1 MCLVGLPR
9 DPTDVCSHCR
19 RYSGRSVTLI
29 THLLMVPMLAMPGSG
44 TPNPICLLFMSWA
57 QLYTGT
63 VSTKIFFWN
72 VRSFRL
78 VDTSKCFER
87 ICCLHPQNIYI
98 YVYIYIYTLPSRQ
111 TCYYCIHIFI
121 SARYSFF
128 KSFLICYLKILKI
141 YCPFYRVPVSTVF
154 VTRCLLNSRYRGR
167 DRPVGIVTGFR
178 TGPSRNLV
186 WIPGSRKIF
195 IYSRMYLLQAWGPPS
210 LLFSGYEGVI
220 SRA

>member
-9 DPTDVCSHCR
+9 DLTDVCSHCR

-98 YVYIYIYTLPSRQ
+98 YVYIYIYTPIPADMLLLYSYIYF
-111 TCYYCIHIFI
+111 CEILIFQVLFDLLLKDPKNI
-121 SARYSFF
+121 L
-128 KSFLICYLKILKI
+128 SFLS
-141 YCPFYRVPVSTVF
+141 CPCEHCF
-154 VTRCLLNSRYRGR
+154 CN
-167 DRPVGIVTGFR
+167 
-178 TGPSRNLV
+178 
-186 WIPGSRKIF
+186 
-195 IYSRMYLLQAWGPPS
+195 
-210 LLFSGYEGVI
+210 
-220 SRA
+220 

>member
-1 MCLVGLPR
+1 MQSLPEVQRSECYTDHSPPYGADVSNAWIWHTESHLPIVHVVGATVHRDGLNKNFLLECEVIPFGRYIKMFRTDLLP
-9 DPTDVCSHCR
+9 PSSE
-19 RYSGRSVTLI
+19 Y
-29 THLLMVPMLAMPGSG
+29 
-44 TPNPICLLFMSWA
+44 
-57 QLYTGT
+57 
-63 VSTKIFFWN
+63 
-72 VRSFRL
+72 
-78 VDTSKCFER
+78 
-87 ICCLHPQNIYI
+87 IYI
-98 YVYIYIYTLPSRQ
+98 YMYIYIYTLPSRQ